1 MSGAVRRILRSR
13 SIVLGGLIVLS
24 VFLIALLAP
33 WITGY
38 DPLEMDIQ
46 HRLETP
52 TWEHKL
58 GTDNFG
64 RDLWARISYG
74 SRISLIISVISVSVS
89 AFVGT
94 FVGLCSGYFGGMFD
108 LIVMRIVDVVLGFPV
123 IILALALVAA
133 LGPGPVNV
141 AIALIFV
148 FWGQYARVVR
158 SATLAEAQQVY
169 VESARAIGAS
179 TIRILYQH
187 ILRNVWSPILVLIT
201 LGMGS
206 AILSESALS
215 FLGFGVQPPTPTWGW
230 TLSYGMRY
238 LRSDP
243 WLSTVAGL
251 AIMITV
257 LGFNLFGDGLR
268 QILDPRDIAIRK
280 N

>member
-1 MSGAVRRILRSR
+1 M
-13 SIVLGGLIVLS
+13 LGGLIVLS
-24 VFLIALLAP
+24 VFLIAMLAP

-38 DPLEMDIQ
+38 DPLDMDIR

-64 RDLWARISYG
+64 RDLWARIAYG
-74 SRISLIISVISVSVS
+74 SRISLIISVVSVGLS
-89 AFVGT
+89 AFIGT
-94 FVGLCSGYFGGMFD
+94 FVGLCAGYFGGLFD
-108 LIVMRIVDVVLGFPV
+108 LIVMRIVDIVLGFPV

-133 LGPGPVNV
+133 LGPGPINV
-141 AIALIFV
+141 AIALVFV

-158 SATLAEAQQVY
+158 SVTLAETQQIY

-187 ILRNVWSPILVLIT
+187 VLRNVWSPILVLIT

-230 TLSYGMRY
+230 TLSYGMRF
-238 LRSDP
+238 LRGDP

-268 QILDPRDIAIRK
+268 QILDPRDISLRK

>member
-1 MSGAVRRILRSR
+1 M
-13 SIVLGGLIVLS
+13 LGGLIVLA
-24 VFLIALLAP
+24 VLLIAIFAP
-33 WITGY
+33 WVTGF
-38 DPLEMDIQ
+38 DPLKMDMP
-46 HRLETP
+46 HRLEVP

-64 RDLWARISYG
+64 RDLWARIAYG
-74 SRISLIISVISVSVS
+74 SRISLIISLISVGLS
-89 AFVGT
+89 ALIGT
-94 FVGLCSGYFGGMFD
+94 TVGLCAGYFGGLFD
-108 LIVMRIVDVVLGFPV
+108 LIVMRIVDIVLGFPV

-133 LGPGPVNV
+133 LGPGPINV
-141 AIALIFV
+141 AIALVFV

-158 SATLAEAQQVY
+158 SVTLAEKQQIY

-179 TIRILYQH
+179 TIRIIYQH
-187 ILRNVWSPILVLIT
+187 VFRNTWSPLLVLIT

-206 AILSESALS
+206 AILSEAALS

-230 TLSYGMRY
+230 TLSYGMRF
-238 LRSDP
+238 LRGDP

-268 QILDPRDIAIRK
+268 QILDPRDISLRK